1 MTLFFKTFYVS
12 YRYLSSIF
20 AYYIYIAE
28 LLCYDL
34 FQRYV
39 SLQYQTE
46 VMRQAVTRDLYT
58 LNQAT
63 AFQNPS
69 RLTLACYEPEINEL
83 QSSVPCE
90 RIQR

>member
-1 MTLFFKTFYVS
+1 MTLFSKTFYVS
-12 YRYLSSIF
+12 YRYLCSIL

-28 LLCYDL
+28 LLCCDL

-58 LNQAT
+58 LNQTT
-63 AFQNPS
+63 AFQDPS
-69 RLTLACYEPEINEL
+69 RLKLACYEPEINEL
-83 QSSVPCE
+83 QSSVSCE